1 MATGGTRAASISSA
15 KGILA
20 LLRETDAGILR
31 FALHR
36 LHQVVDSYWFEI
48 SSDIALIEELHE
60 CDSLTEDLRQLAAL
74 IAAKV
79 YFHLNEYSESVNFAL
94 AAGPLFDVN
103 KRSLFTDTILSRCI
117 DLYVAH
123 RDGSNSLLP
132 GGIEQTLAGGEAAV
146 TASLDPRLDTLFST
160 LADKWQ
166 AEDESQ
172 LNVKELIGFSV
183 RACRLDLLDIILRKH
198 ITATNSAEMLTFTF
212 HIANVLVTNYQFRRE
227 ILQILS
233 GLYTDGLQTVDY
245 FSLAQCLVFLGEATR
260 MAEVVHTLLHKKGE
274 KILAFQLALDLFDF
288 SNQEFIASVTKELQR
303 LDQASASEGSAASSN
318 AVVIDTEGN
327 AQLLSALRGEVTTSL
342 YVKFLYARSLT
353 DVHIVN
359 NIKKSIDPRNSI
371 THNATIISHAFMNCG
386 TTIDGFLRDNMDW
399 LARAQQWA
407 KFTATATV
415 GVLHKGHT
423 SEAMNV
429 LKTFLPDGSV
439 GPLPFQEAGAMY
451 GLGLIHGPVGAAGS
465 STVIEYL
472 RNALR
477 QYSASE
483 QIVHGASLGI
493 GLAAMGLHDEDIFD
507 ALFTC
512 VSGCDAVAG
521 EGAALGIGMVM
532 LGSGNARA
540 LESMKRHAMEF
551 DQKEK
556 TVRGLA
562 MGMALVLLGREDES
576 LPLVD
581 ELLAHADP
589 WVRLGGVFTI
599 GMAFSG
605 TANPK
610 AIERLLEIAVRD
622 VSDDVR
628 RNAVMMIGFLTF
640 KDPQLCIDMTK
651 VLVDSYNAHIRY
663 GVAMALAIAASGTAN
678 PVVVEMLWTLKDD
691 LVDFV
696 RQGAFIGLSL
706 VLVQASEK
714 AEPKVKELRQLLA
727 KKIGDRR
734 EDTCTK
740 FGCILATG
748 LLDAGGRN
756 CTITLHKQRHR
767 LAKSVVGMFVFSQY
781 WYWFPYTLM
790 ASLAIHPTCFIGL
803 NEKFEMPKYSFV
815 SNAPPSNFAVPKSV
829 QQEKKEAK
837 ATAQQKKVVLS
848 TTKKEEENRE
858 KKKRGALNGAAEDS
872 RTTPT
877 AAGAPDFESATAA
890 AEKDET
896 VEAKEA
902 TSEVLENP
910 ARITMAQ
917 FPVVKHGTDA
927 RYIPLKPVAFGVCM
941 LRDITGN
948 GGAAA
953 TNGREEEELVKIDPN
968 NKNDTAP
975 VPEPFSY
982 P

>member
-1 MATGGTRAASISSA
+1 MSAPASKRASSISSA

-20 LLRETDAGILR
+20 LLRETDTAILR

-36 LHQVVDSYWFEI
+36 LHDVVDSFWFEI

-60 CDSLTEDLRQLAAL
+60 CASLTEDLRQLAAL

-79 YFHLNEYSESVNFAL
+79 FFHLNEYSESVNFAL

-117 DLYVAH
+117 DLYVAS

-132 GGIEQTLAGGEAAV
+132 GGAV
-146 TASLDPRLDTLFST
+146 EVLSDKAEVAPLDPRLDALFST
-160 LADKWQ
+160 LAHKWQ
-166 AEDESQ
+166 AEDDTQ
-172 LNVKELIGFSV
+172 INVKELIGFAV
-183 RACRLDLLDIILRKH
+183 RARRLDLLDIILRKH
-198 ITATNSAEMLTFTF
+198 IEATNSAEMLTFTF
-212 HIANVLVTNYQFRRE
+212 HVANVLVTHYNFRRD
-227 ILQILS
+227 ILQILA
-233 GLYTDGLQTVDY
+233 GLYTEGLQTIDY
-245 FSLAQCLVFLGEATR
+245 FSLAQCLVFLGDAAR
-260 MAEVVHTLLHKKGE
+260 MAEVVHTLIHKKGE
-274 KILAFQLALDLFDF
+274 KILAYQLALDLFDF
-288 SNQEFIASVTKELQR
+288 SNQEFIGSVTKELER
-303 LDQASASEGSAASSN
+303 LDQQDTTSTSASPSSAA
-318 AVVIDTEGN
+318 AVQALSIDDIGKK
-327 AQLLSALRGEVTTSL
+327 QLLSALHGEVTTSL
-342 YVKFLYARSLT
+342 YVKFLYARCLT
-353 DVHIVN
+353 DVHIIN
-359 NIKKSIDPRNSI
+359 NIKKGIDPRNSI
-371 THNATIISHAFMNCG
+371 THNATIIANALMNCG

-423 SEAMNV
+423 AEAMNV

-451 GLGLIHGPVGAAGS
+451 GLGLIHGPVGATS
-465 STVIEYL
+465 SSKVIEYL

-477 QYSASE
+477 QYSSSE

-521 EGAALGIGMVM
+521 EGAAVGIGLVM
-532 LGSGNARA
+532 LGSGNERVV
-540 LESMKRHAMEF
+540 ESMKRHAMEF

-562 MGMALVLLGREDES
+562 MSMALVMLGREDES
-576 LPLVD
+576 QPLVD
-581 ELLAHADP
+581 ELLAHPDP

-599 GMAFSG
+599 GLAFSG
-605 TANPK
+605 TSNAK
-610 AIERLLEIAVRD
+610 AIERLLAIAVRD

-651 VLVDSYNAHIRY
+651 VLVDSYNPHIRY
-663 GVAMALAIAASGTAN
+663 GVAMAVAIAASGTAHSTA
-678 PVVVEMLWTLKDD
+678 VEMLWTLKDD

-696 RQGAFIGLSL
+696 RQGAFIGLAL

-714 AEPKVKELRQLLA
+714 AEPKVKDLRQLLA
-727 KKIGDRR
+727 KKITDRR

-756 CTITLHKQRHR
+756 CTILLHKQRHR

-790 ASLAIHPTCFIGL
+790 ISLAIHPTCFIGL
-803 NEKFEMPKYSFV
+803 NENFDMPKYTFV
-815 SNAPPSNFAVPKSV
+815 SDAPPSNFAMPKSV

-837 ATAQQKKVVLS
+837 ASAQQKKVILS
-848 TTKKEEENRE
+848 TTRKEEEVRE
-858 KKKRGALNGAAEDS
+858 KKKRGGSTTLGQAEDS
-872 RTTPT
+872 KTSPT
-877 AAGAPDFESATAA
+877 AAGAPADFTSAEEDKKDDAA
-890 AEKDET
+890 TEPN
-896 VEAKEA
+896 
-902 TSEVLENP
+902 SEVLENP
-910 ARITMAQ
+910 ARVTMAQ
-917 FPVVKHGTDA
+917 FPAIKHETDG
-927 RYIPLKPVAFGVCM
+927 RYRPLKPSAFGVCM
-941 LRDITGN
+941 LTDLN
-948 GGAAA
+948 GGSV
-953 TNGREEEELVKIDPN
+953 ELVEIDPS
-968 NKNDTAP
+968 KKDDTAP
-975 VPEPFSY
+975 VPEAFTWP
-982 P
+982 